1 MVEFHIKPESSFSL
15 GYKELWQYRELFY
28 FFTWRDIKVRYKQAV
43 LGVAWAILQP
53 LSMMLMFTLVFGKGL
68 GIASD
73 GLPYSIFA
81 FSGLMIWTFFSS
93 SLQNSASSMVS
104 NQGIIS
110 KIYFPR
116 LIIPLS
122 ATLTALFDWSFAF
135 LIWIGLVV
143 YFQLPII
150 WWKLIIFIPLSIL
163 LTTLTAFG
171 LGTFLAAMNV
181 KYRDFQYALP
191 FFIQFL
197 LFLNPVV
204 YSTKIFENYPIVK
217 KILELNPIAG
227 AINLV
232 RSIFSEEPLDVF
244 LLCQQ
249 FGIALLFLMFGI
261 YVFRKMEAYFADLA

>member
-1 MVEFHIKPESSFSL
+1 MTEFRIAPQNSFSF
-15 GYKELWQYRELFY
+15 GSRELWQYRELFY
-28 FFTWRDIKVRYKQAV
+28 FFTWRDIKVRYKQAT
-43 LGVAWAILQP
+43 LGIIWAILQP
-53 LSMMLMFTLVFGKGL
+53 LSMTLMFTLVFGKGL

-73 GLPYSIFA
+73 GLPYAVFA
-81 FSGLMIWTFFSS
+81 FSGLMIWTYFSS

-104 NQGIIS
+104 NQAIIS

-116 LIIPLS
+116 LIIPIS

-135 LIWIGLVV
+135 VVWVGLVMF
-143 YFQLPII
+143 FQVPIV
-150 WWKLIIFIPLSIL
+150 WWKLFFIPLSIL

-171 LGTFLAAMNV
+171 LGTFLAAMNI

-204 YSTKIFENYPIVK
+204 YSTKVFDKYPVAK
-217 KILELNPIAG
+217 TILELNPIAG

-232 RSIFSEEPLDVF
+232 RSIFSKEPIDGF

-249 FGIALLFLMFGI
+249 FGVALVLLMLGI
-261 YVFRKMEAYFADLA
+261 YVFRKTEAYFADLV